1 MLLANFQWSSL
12 GWAALAFFLLAVG
25 IALAYVFFRLGE
37 TLKRLSAFIRG
48 TERELLPVI
57 AKVGGSVDRV
67 NGQLDKLDVVTDS
80 AVDAVDSVDT
90 AVRAVSFAVTTP
102 VKKATGW
109 TAGFRHGAAALKAR
123 RNWHDAVDEAK
134 AAAARREADLVEE
147 LKRTGAHETT
157 AAPAEVGDR

>member
-1 MLLANFQWSSL
+1 MLLADFQWSSL
-12 GWAALAFFLLAVG
+12 GWAALAFFLFFVG
-25 IALAYVFFRLGE
+25 LGLAYVFFRLGE

-80 AVDAVDSVDT
+80 AVDAVESVDT

-109 TAGFRHGAAALKAR
+109 TAGVRHGAAALRAR
-123 RNWHDAVDEAK
+123 RDWRAAMAEARQ
-134 AAAARREADLVEE
+134 AAARREADLVEE
-147 LKRTGAHETT
+147 LQQTGSRES
-157 AAPAEVGDR
+157 